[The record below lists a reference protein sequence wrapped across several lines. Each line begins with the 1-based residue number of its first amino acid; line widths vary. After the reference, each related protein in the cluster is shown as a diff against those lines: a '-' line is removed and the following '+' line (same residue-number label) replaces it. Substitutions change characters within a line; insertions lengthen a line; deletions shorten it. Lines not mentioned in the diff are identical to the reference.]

1 MDLSLDFFYVAPAL
15 DAFGL
20 SLFPAPSVHPA
31 ELALFNL
38 VNAWSLMFLGLLATD
53 SRGAPRAAACC
64 HMMRR
69 VDRDR
74 LSADTQRYK
83 TGARLPL
90 LPVWSCQMF
99 LTNVFLLPWLA
110 ARAAPDAAAAAED
123 ADAGE
128 RLPPPLATLASSP
141 VLGLVGGVVGA
152 ASLLWFALAP
162 VPEAVDG
169 IASLSERWDHLVAVA
184 SEDRLTLAFGV
195 DCVVYSAAQAWLI
208 GDERALLLAAQ
219 PDRALPPAWLRFV
232 PFAGMAAWLA
242 ARPQP
247 ELVAQRRT

>member
-1 MDLSLDFFYVAPAL
+1 
-15 DAFGL
+15 
-20 SLFPAPSVHPA
+20 
-31 ELALFNL
+31 
-38 VNAWSLMFLGLLATD
+38 
-53 SRGAPRAAACC
+53 
-64 HMMRR
+64 MMRR
-69 VDRDR
+69 VGVASF
-74 LSADTQRYK
+74 LLTPNACLQ

-90 LPVWSCQMF
+90 LPVWSGQMF

-110 ARAAPDAAAAAED
+110 ARAAPDAPADSDAAAA

-128 RLPPPLATLASSP
+128 RLPAPLATLASSP
-141 VLGLVGGVVGA
+141 ALGLVGGVVGA

-162 VPEAVDG
+162 VPDAVDG

-232 PFAGMAAWLA
+232 PFAGMAASPPA
-242 ARPQP
+242 C
-247 ELVAQRRT
+247 

>member
-1 MDLSLDFFYVAPAL
+1 
-15 DAFGL
+15 
-20 SLFPAPSVHPA
+20 
-31 ELALFNL
+31 
-38 VNAWSLMFLGLLATD
+38 
-53 SRGAPRAAACC
+53 
-64 HMMRR
+64 MMRR
-69 VDRDR
+69 VGVASF
-74 LSADTQRYK
+74 LLTPNACLQ

-90 LPVWSCQMF
+90 LPVWSGQMF

-110 ARAAPDAAAAAED
+110 ARAAPDAPADSDAAAA

-128 RLPPPLATLASSP
+128 RLPAPLATLASSP
-141 VLGLVGGVVGA
+141 ALGLVGGVVGA

-162 VPEAVDG
+162 VPDAVDG